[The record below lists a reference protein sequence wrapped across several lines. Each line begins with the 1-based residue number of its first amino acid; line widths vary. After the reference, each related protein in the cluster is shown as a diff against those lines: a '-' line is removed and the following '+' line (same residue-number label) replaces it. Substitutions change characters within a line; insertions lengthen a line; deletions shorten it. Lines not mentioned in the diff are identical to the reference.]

1 MGVFFSFNCIV
12 YKQTKIMDQ
21 QITGLF
27 KKFLSKTAT
36 ADEQKAL
43 NDWIASNEELQDWI
57 ENQLDNS
64 TEDIDA
70 STQSAILEKIHE
82 KIGVQNKP
90 KFVLPGWVK
99 AVAAVALILLMVG
112 NAVLYVRSNQ
122 QTETR
127 YAEIGALRGQKASLT
142 LPDGTKVTLNSES
155 TLKYSTDYNQSER
168 IVQLEGEAFFEVAKN
183 QKIPFVVKAGKLAI
197 EAKGTAFNVKA
208 YPEEKYISTT
218 LTEGI
223 VEVKTPGELIAMRPN
238 ERVEYDKTDN
248 ISKKLSLSDA
258 TGSIG
263 WLNDEL
269 SFENATL
276 EEVVASFSRIYN
288 VDIRFGSESI
298 REQRFTGKINN
309 NSLLSVL
316 RIISLTSPIRFEQ
329 KDSVVILYDVPSENK
344 LFQQNN
350 QQKLN

>member
-1 MGVFFSFNCIV
+1 MI
-12 YKQTKIMDQ
+12 
-21 QITGLF
+21 GLF
-27 KKFLSKTAT
+27 KKYIDNTAS

-43 NDWIASNEELQDWI
+43 NDWISTDEGLQQWLEE
-57 ENQLDNS
+57 QLDNS
-64 TEDIDA
+64 HEAMDNEKKA
-70 STQSAILEKIHE
+70 VLLEKIHE
-82 KIGVQNKP
+82 KTGVKVKP
-90 KFVLPGWVK
+90 TFVLPRWVK
-99 AVAAVALILLMVG
+99 TAAAAVLILLTVG
-112 NAVLYVRSNQ
+112 NVVLYLSDRKPAKAQ
-122 QTETR
+122 

-142 LPDGTKVTLNSES
+142 LPDGTRVTLNSES
-155 TLKYSTDYNQSER
+155 TLKYSTAYNQSER
-168 IVQLEGEAFFEVAKN
+168 TVELVGEAFFEVAKN
-183 QKIPFVVKAGKLAI
+183 QKIPFMVKAGNLAV

-208 YPEEKYISTT
+208 YPDENYISTT

-223 VEVKTPGELIAMRPN
+223 VEVKTPEEMIAMRPN
-238 ERVEYDKTDN
+238 ERVEYDKSGN
-248 ISKKLSLSDA
+248 KLKKLTLTDA

-263 WLNDEL
+263 WLHDEL

-288 VDIRFGSESI
+288 VDIRFASESI
-298 REQRFTGKINN
+298 KEQRFTGKINN

-350 QQKLN
+350 KQKLN

>member
-1 MGVFFSFNCIV
+1 MI
-12 YKQTKIMDQ
+12 
-21 QITGLF
+21 GLF
-27 KKFLSKTAT
+27 KKYIDNTAS

-43 NDWIASNEELQDWI
+43 NDWISTDEGLQQWLEE
-57 ENQLDNS
+57 QLDNS
-64 TEDIDA
+64 PEAMDNEKKA
-70 STQSAILEKIHE
+70 VLLEKIHE
-82 KIGVQNKP
+82 KTGVKVKP
-90 KFVLPGWVK
+90 TFVLPRWVK
-99 AVAAVALILLMVG
+99 TAAAAVLILLTVG
-112 NAVLYVRSNQ
+112 NVVLYLSDRKPAKAQ
-122 QTETR
+122 

-142 LPDGTKVTLNSES
+142 LPDGTRVTLNSES
-155 TLKYSTDYNQSER
+155 TLKYSTAYNQSER
-168 IVQLEGEAFFEVAKN
+168 TVELAGEAFFEVAKN
-183 QKIPFVVKAGKLAI
+183 QKISFMVKAGNLAV

-208 YPEEKYISTT
+208 YPDENYISTT

-223 VEVKTPGELIAMRPN
+223 VEVKTPEEMIAMRPN
-238 ERVEYDKTDN
+238 ERVEYDKSGN
-248 ISKKLSLSDA
+248 KLKKLTLTDA

-263 WLNDEL
+263 WLHDEL

-288 VDIRFGSESI
+288 VDIRFASESI
-298 REQRFTGKINN
+298 KEQRFTGKINN

-350 QQKLN
+350 KQKLN

>member
-1 MGVFFSFNCIV
+1 MI
-12 YKQTKIMDQ
+12 
-21 QITGLF
+21 GLF
-27 KKFLSKTAT
+27 KKYIDNTAS

-43 NDWIASNEELQDWI
+43 NDWISTDEGLQQWLEE
-57 ENQLDNS
+57 QLDNS
-64 TEDIDA
+64 PEAMDNEKKA
-70 STQSAILEKIHE
+70 VLLEKIHE
-82 KIGVQNKP
+82 KTGVKVKP
-90 KFVLPGWVK
+90 TFVLPRWVK
-99 AVAAVALILLMVG
+99 TAAAAVLILLTVG
-112 NAVLYVRSNQ
+112 NVVLYLSDRKPAKAQ
-122 QTETR
+122 

-142 LPDGTKVTLNSES
+142 LPDGTRVTLNSES
-155 TLKYSTDYNQSER
+155 TLKYSTAYNQSER
-168 IVQLEGEAFFEVAKN
+168 TVELVGEAFFEVAKN
-183 QKIPFVVKAGKLAI
+183 QKISFMVKAGNLAV

-208 YPEEKYISTT
+208 YPDENYISTT

-223 VEVKTPGELIAMRPN
+223 VEVKTPEEMIAMRPN
-238 ERVEYDKTDN
+238 ERVEYDKSGN
-248 ISKKLSLSDA
+248 KLKKLTLTDA

-263 WLNDEL
+263 WLHDEL

-288 VDIRFGSESI
+288 VDIRFASESI
-298 REQRFTGKINN
+298 KEQRFTGKINN

-350 QQKLN
+350 KQKLN

>member
-1 MGVFFSFNCIV
+1 MI
-12 YKQTKIMDQ
+12 
-21 QITGLF
+21 GLF
-27 KKFLSKTAT
+27 KKYIDNTAS

-43 NDWIASNEELQDWI
+43 NDWISTDEGLQQWFEE
-57 ENQLDNS
+57 QLDNS
-64 TEDIDA
+64 PEAMDNEKQA
-70 STQSAILEKIHE
+70 VLLEKIHE
-82 KIGVQNKP
+82 KTGVKVKP
-90 KFVLPGWVK
+90 TFVLPRWVK
-99 AVAAVALILLMVG
+99 TAAAAVLILLTVG
-112 NAVLYVRSNQ
+112 NVVLYLSDRKPAKAQ
-122 QTETR
+122 

-142 LPDGTKVTLNSES
+142 LPDGTRVTLNSES
-155 TLKYSTDYNQSER
+155 TLKYSTAYNQSER
-168 IVQLEGEAFFEVAKN
+168 TVELAGEAFFEVAKN
-183 QKIPFVVKAGKLAI
+183 QKIPFMVKAGNLAV

-208 YPEEKYISTT
+208 YPDENYISTT

-223 VEVKTPGELIAMRPN
+223 VEVKTPEEMIAMRPN
-238 ERVEYDKTDN
+238 ERVEYDKSGN
-248 ISKKLSLSDA
+248 KLKKLTLTDA

-263 WLNDEL
+263 WLHDEL

-288 VDIRFGSESI
+288 VDIRFASESI
-298 REQRFTGKINN
+298 KEQRFTGKINN

-350 QQKLN
+350 KQKLN

>member
-1 MGVFFSFNCIV
+1 MFFSFNCIV

-90 KFVLPGWVK
+90 TFVLPGWVK

-238 ERVEYDKTDN
+238 ERVEYYCDQQTA
-248 ISKKLSLSDA
+248 SLIKIDDA
-258 TGSIG
+258 KNSIG
-263 WLNDEL
+263 WMNDQL
-269 SFENATL
+269 SFDNATL
-276 EEVVASFSRIYN
+276 DELAKDLSRIYN
-288 VDIRFGSESI
+288 IVIEFSSESLKD
-298 REQRFTGKINN
+298 QRFTGTISN
-309 NSLLSVL
+309 NSLQSVL
-316 RIISLTSPIRFEQ
+316 RILSLTSPVQYKIQ
-329 KDSVVILYDVPSENK
+329 DDKVILFDASEK
-344 LFQQNN
+344 S
-350 QQKLN
+350 K